1 MNNAAA
7 PALKFIFHRIMLS
20 GKDKTILL
28 RVRNILRTAVVVVS
42 LLLIVIISI
51 NVFRPGFIPLD
62 PHVYNRAQLPACLV
76 YLADYFYE
84 LWINPSRRKYFV
96 HNIPTLLICI
106 PYAAIL
112 QALGVHPGGVPGY
125 IIHYMPTMRAVLAI
139 AVLTR
144 FVSSN
149 RVVGIFA
156 SYLIILVMTVYF
168 ASLVFYIW
176 EGGVNP
182 AVKNYWDSLYW
193 CMLQTTTLGASF
205 YAVTTAGK
213 AVAMII
219 SVMGLLMFPLFTV
232 YLTDTVKK
240 YTTRDNTSSKGNS

>member
-1 MNNAAA
+1 
-7 PALKFIFHRIMLS
+7 MLS
-20 GKDKTILL
+20 LKEKTRLL
-28 RVRNILRTAVVVVS
+28 RVRNVLRAAVVVVS
-42 LLLIVIISI
+42 LLLIVLISVD
-51 NVFRPGFIPLD
+51 VFRPGFIPLD
-62 PHVYNRAQLPACLV
+62 PHAYNRAQLPACVV
-76 YLADYFYE
+76 YLADYFIE
-84 LWINPSRRKYFV
+84 LWLSPSRRRYFL
-96 HNIPTLLICI
+96 HNLLTLLICI
-106 PYAAIL
+106 PYSAIL
-112 QALGVHPGGVPGY
+112 QAIGVHPGGLPGY
-125 IIHYMPTMRAVLAI
+125 IIHYMPTLRAVLAI

-149 RVVGIFA
+149 RLVGIFA
-156 SYLIILVMTVYF
+156 SYLIILVMAVYF

-219 SVMGLLMFPLFTV
+219 SVMGLLLFPLFTV

-240 YTTRDNTSSKGNS
+240 YTARNDSSSKGNN